1 MSATPTDASPA
12 SRRGFCIAAADPA
25 LRRYIVPTAL
35 LRGAAA
41 LRAVEAGA
49 AHWLAGG
56 PLAFAGITR
65 AERRP
70 GDPGRRSHLV
80 GDAAADAGLAAL
92 IEAAAAPRPS
102 WAGFDLK
109 RPLIMGIVNVTPD
122 SFSDGGD
129 FADAGSAVARGIQLA
144 EQGADILDIG
154 GESTRP
160 GAAPVPI
167 PEELDRVVPVIR
179 DLAQRGICVS
189 VDTRH
194 AKVMGA
200 AVEAGARIINDVTAL
215 TGDACSEKVAAKSG
229 AAIVLMHMQ
238 GEPQT
243 MQVEPH
249 YADATLDLIDYFD
262 ARLAALAAAGV
273 PASRVSLDPGIGFG
287 KKDPHNQLILSELAA
302 FQVFGCAVT
311 LGVSRKSFIGRL
323 SRGEAPKQRLPGSI
337 AVATMGF
344 DQGVQIVRVH
354 DVAETYQARAMWQML
369 A

>member
-1 MSATPTDASPA
+1 MSALRTDASPA
-12 SRRGFCIAAADPA
+12 SRRGFCVAAEDPD
-25 LRRYIVPTAL
+25 LRRYLLPTAL

-41 LRAVEAGA
+41 ARAVAAGA

-56 PLAFAGITR
+56 PLAFAGIAR

-70 GDPGRRSHLV
+70 GHAGLRTHLA
-80 GDAAADAGLAAL
+80 GPTADAGLAAL
-92 IEAAAAPRPS
+92 IDAAAAPRRP

-160 GAAPVPI
+160 GAAPVSV
-167 PEELDRVVPVIR
+167 PEELARVIPVIR

-194 AKVMGA
+194 AQVMGA

-215 TGDACSEKVAAKSG
+215 TGDGGSVEVAAKSG
-229 AAIVLMHMQ
+229 AALVLMHMQ

-243 MQVEPH
+243 MQAEPH

-262 ARLAALAAAGV
+262 ARLSALAAAGV
-273 PASRVSLDPGIGFG
+273 EASRVSLDPGIGFG
-287 KKDPHNQLILSELAA
+287 KADPHNRLILSELAA
-302 FQVFGCAVT
+302 FQIFGCAVT

-354 DVAETYQARAMWQML
+354 DVAETFQARAMWQML